1 MLSQLNTVLYNPE
14 ARLTGLGRSAQVLL
28 HRKVEHSENAADP
41 RQPFKKEGP
50 DGLSSAEE
58 DLVRELQQRDQEVRK
73 HEQRHQTAAGSLASG
88 GPQYEYVI
96 GPDGKPY
103 AVAGEVHVDTSV
115 PTGSPEK
122 TRQKAR
128 QIQNAALAVGDPS
141 SADMAVA
148 AGARRMEVQAGNQL
162 RENSALASP
171 GSTLFRDTGNRMGSI
186 EPGGQINEYA

>member
-14 ARLTGLGRSAQVLL
+14 ARLTGLGRSAHVLL
-28 HRKVEHSENAADP
+28 HRKVESPESVADP

-58 DLVRELQQRDQEVRK
+58 DLVRELQQRDQEVRN
-73 HEQRHQTAAGSLASG
+73 HEQRHHAAAGSLASG

-115 PTGSPEK
+115 DSGSPEK

-148 AGARRMEVQAGNQL
+148 AGARQMEVQAGNQL
-162 RENSALASP
+162 RENSALPVP
-171 GSTLFRDTGNRMGSI
+171 GSHLFSDISKSTGGT